1 MKRRFKSEIYE
12 FLWAIGF
19 TVVFIFIGTLLKNFF
34 YESVVPLNY
43 PDVEPE
49 EWAEAFSRIFL
60 YSSIWCGIFNGI
72 AIVLIGGLTRWNT
85 KMAWL
90 TYAIFNIISMLW
102 GPIYLL
108 VNYPC
113 DMLTTLLVFVLFLF
127 EYSIV
132 FVGSTWLGPKG
143 FCPFKS
149 TKIRRK
155 K

>member
-1 MKRRFKSEIYE
+1 MKRRFKNELYE
-12 FLWAIGF
+12 FFGAIGF
-19 TVVFIFIGTLLKNFF
+19 TTVFILIGMLCKNFF
-34 YESVVPLNY
+34 YENVIPSDY
-43 PDVEPE
+43 PYVGPE
-49 EWAEAFSRIFL
+49 EWADVFSRVFFH
-60 YSSIWCGIFNGI
+60 SSILCGVFNGI
-72 AIVLIGGLTRWNT
+72 IIVLIGGFTNQNNKL
-85 KMAWL
+85 AWL
-90 TYAIFNIISMLW
+90 SYSIINGILMLS

-113 DMLTTLLVFVLFLF
+113 DVLTTILYLSLFVF

-132 FVGSTWLGPKG
+132 FIGSTWLGPQG